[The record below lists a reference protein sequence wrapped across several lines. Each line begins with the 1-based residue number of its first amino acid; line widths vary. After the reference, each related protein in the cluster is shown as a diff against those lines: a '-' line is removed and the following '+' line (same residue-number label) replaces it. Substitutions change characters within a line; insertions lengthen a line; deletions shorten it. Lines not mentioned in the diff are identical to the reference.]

1 MKKSDIKRS
10 KILDFLTKNPGSSST
25 QIAVF
30 LGVHVVTAHAYLS
43 ELVQS
48 GYLIKEGNSRSTRYF
63 QKQESIFP
71 FDTTEIENKVREQVG
86 ELAVL

>member
-10 KILDFLTKNPGSSST
+10 KILEFLTQNPGSSST
-25 QIAVF
+25 QIAEF

-48 GYLIKEGNSRSTRYF
+48 EHLSKEGNSRSTRYF
-63 QKQESIFP
+63 LKQENIFP
-71 FDTTEIENKVREQVG
+71 FDTAEIENKVKEQIG
-86 ELAVL
+86 ELAIL